1 MWKKI
6 INWRDKNISNK
17 IIYWFIFILVIPFM
31 LVCLINCASA
41 IIIMFLK
48 YHTLDFK
55 NFHIAYAD
63 KYSWLISIILFIIAF
78 LFFFWFYVSHKI
90 DNMDSPKTKQQKSNK
105 ASDKEFKTLQ
115 LKMLALNNKYGILK
129 TNLTQHTLLVGTTGS
144 GKTTTLMFLVKQL
157 NQIFKQTTIII
168 DGKGDVDLINKVKKQ
183 DPNAFIW
190 EIGGSTEYN
199 PFATKDSVVLSDK
212 IMSLFDF
219 SEPFYRD
226 KAKHYLLILLDV
238 LIKKKIPITLKNITD
253 YFQLGNLRVLI
264 GGIVEPNQIKLSNF
278 EEKEIVGMYSKL
290 DICSM
295 QLNNSLGKNNSLLE
309 LITKHKT
316 ILFSINSLKYPELAG
331 AVGKIIIQ
339 DLKELTTL
347 KPVNQKINIVLDEF
361 NVFASETIVNLINK
375 SRSFNYQCFLSF
387 QTINDLKTNN
397 MNLTDTIF
405 GNVSTIVCHNIK
417 DPNTAEYV
425 ASVFGTQE
433 TEKLTRQLDF
443 KNNTADMGS
452 VRAVD
457 EFIVHPNDLKTIKIG
472 ECYLKTTLP
481 SGKLFIKKIAV
492 DPTCLDYL
500 IQHLNK

>member
-1 MWKKI
+1 MLKKI

-17 IIYWFIFILVIPFM
+17 IIYWFIFIFVVPFI
-31 LVCLINCASA
+31 LLCFINCASA

-55 NFHIAYAD
+55 NFHIAYVD
-63 KYSWLISIILFIIAF
+63 KYSWIISLVLFVIGF
-78 LFFFWFYVSHKI
+78 LFFLWFYVCHKI
-90 DNMDSPKTKQQKSNK
+90 DNMDSPKIKQQKSSK

-115 LKMLALNNKYGILK
+115 LKMLALNNKYGIPK
-129 TNLTQHTLLVGTTGS
+129 TNLSQHTILVGTTGS

-157 NQIFKQTTIII
+157 TQLFKQTTIII
-168 DGKGDVDLINKVKKQ
+168 DGKGDIDLINKVKQQ

-190 EIGGSTEYN
+190 EIGGTTEYN

-212 IMSLFDF
+212 IMSLFTF
-219 SEPFYRD
+219 SEP
-226 KAKHYLLILLDV
+226 HYEALVNDYVLILTET
-238 LIKKKIPITLKNITD
+238 LINKNVELTLENIIKYFDIKELKQLISKKDNNYEYLEKLNEDDILGMRSRLNVYRQQLKTNI
-253 YFQLGNLRVLI
+253 
-264 GGIVEPNQIKLSNF
+264 GI
-278 EEKEIVGMYSKL
+278 
-290 DICSM
+290 
-295 QLNNSLGKNNSLLE
+295 NNKLLE

-316 ILFSINSLKYPELAG
+316 ILFSINSLMYPKLAG
-331 AVGKIIIQ
+331 SVGKIIIQ

-361 NVFASETIVNLINK
+361 NVFASETIINLINK

-405 GNVSTIVCHNIK
+405 GNVNSIVCHNIK
-417 DPNTAEYV
+417 DPNTTEYV

-452 VRAVD
+452 VRSVD
-457 EFIVHPNDLKTIKIG
+457 EFVVHPNDLKTLKIG
-472 ECYLKTTLP
+472 ECYFKTTLP
-481 SGKLFIKKIAV
+481 SGKLFIKKIKIN
-492 DPTCLDYL
+492 PTYLDGVF
-500 IQHLNK
+500 QKLNK

>member
-238 LIKKKIPITLKNITD
+238 LIKKKIPITLKTLQIISN
-253 YFQLGNLRVLI
+253 LGI
-264 GGIVEPNQIKLSNF
+264 
-278 EEKEIVGMYSKL
+278 
-290 DICSM
+290 
-295 QLNNSLGKNNSLLE
+295 
-309 LITKHKT
+309 
-316 ILFSINSLKYPELAG
+316 
-331 AVGKIIIQ
+331 
-339 DLKELTTL
+339 
-347 KPVNQKINIVLDEF
+347 
-361 NVFASETIVNLINK
+361 
-375 SRSFNYQCFLSF
+375 
-387 QTINDLKTNN
+387 
-397 MNLTDTIF
+397 
-405 GNVSTIVCHNIK
+405 
-417 DPNTAEYV
+417 
-425 ASVFGTQE
+425 
-433 TEKLTRQLDF
+433 
-443 KNNTADMGS
+443 
-452 VRAVD
+452 
-457 EFIVHPNDLKTIKIG
+457 
-472 ECYLKTTLP
+472 
-481 SGKLFIKKIAV
+481 
-492 DPTCLDYL
+492 
-500 IQHLNK
+500 

>member
-1 MWKKI
+1 
-6 INWRDKNISNK
+6 
-17 IIYWFIFILVIPFM
+17 
-31 LVCLINCASA
+31 
-41 IIIMFLK
+41 
-48 YHTLDFK
+48 
-55 NFHIAYAD
+55 
-63 KYSWLISIILFIIAF
+63 
-78 LFFFWFYVSHKI
+78 
-90 DNMDSPKTKQQKSNK
+90 MDSPKTKQQKRNK

-115 LKMLALNNKYGILK
+115 LKILALNNKYGIPK

-144 GKTTTLMFLVKQL
+144 GKTITLMFLVKQL
-157 NQIFKQTTIII
+157 TQIFKQTTIII
-168 DGKGDVDLINKVKKQ
+168 DGKGDVDLIDKVKKL

-190 EIGGSTEYN
+190 EIGGATEYN
-199 PFATKDSVVLSDK
+199 PFANKDSVVLADK

-226 KAKHYLLILLDV
+226 KAKHYLLILLNV
-238 LIKKKIPITLKNITD
+238 LIEKKIDINLKNIIE
-253 YFQLGNLRVLI
+253 YFNI
-264 GGIVEPNQIKLSNF
+264 EKLLKLVDVKSENYDMLTNNF
-278 EEKEIVGMYSKL
+278 EEKEISGMLSKL
-290 DICSM
+290 NITNM
-295 QLNNSLGKNNSLLE
+295 QLNNSIGDNNKLLE

-316 ILFSINSLKYPELAG
+316 ILFSINSLMYPELAG
-331 AVGKIIIQ
+331 SVGKIIIQ

-347 KPVNQKINIVLDEF
+347 KPVNQKINVVLDEF

-387 QTINDLKTNN
+387 QTINDLKTKN
-397 MNLTDTIF
+397 MNLIDTIF

-452 VRAVD
+452 VRSVD
-457 EFIVHPNDLKTIKIG
+457 EFIVHPNDLKTLKIG

-481 SGKLFIKKIAV
+481 SGKLFIKKIQV
-492 DPTCLDYL
+492 EPTSLDGL

>member
-1 MWKKI
+1 
-6 INWRDKNISNK
+6 
-17 IIYWFIFILVIPFM
+17 
-31 LVCLINCASA
+31 
-41 IIIMFLK
+41 MFLK

-63 KYSWLISIILFIIAF
+63 KYSWIISVVLFIIAF
-78 LFFFWFYVSHKI
+78 LFFLWFYVSHKI
-90 DNMDSPKTKQQKSNK
+90 NNMDSPKTKQQKRNK

-115 LKMLALNNKYGILK
+115 LKILALNNKYGIPK

-144 GKTTTLMFLVKQL
+144 GKTITLMFLVKQL
-157 NQIFKQTTIII
+157 TQIFKQTTIII
-168 DGKGDVDLINKVKKQ
+168 DGKGDVDLIDKVKKL

-190 EIGGSTEYN
+190 EIGGATEYN
-199 PFATKDSVVLSDK
+199 PFANKDSVVLADK

-226 KAKHYLLILLDV
+226 KAKHYLLILLNV
-238 LIKKKIPITLKNITD
+238 LIEKKIDINLKNIIE
-253 YFQLGNLRVLI
+253 YFNI
-264 GGIVEPNQIKLSNF
+264 EKLLKLVDVKSENYDMLTNNF
-278 EEKEIVGMYSKL
+278 EEKEISGMLSKL
-290 DICSM
+290 NITNM
-295 QLNNSLGKNNSLLE
+295 QLNNSIGDNNKLLE

-316 ILFSINSLKYPELAG
+316 ILFSINSLMYPELAG
-331 AVGKIIIQ
+331 SVGKIIIQ

-347 KPVNQKINIVLDEF
+347 KPVNQKINVVLDEF

-387 QTINDLKTNN
+387 QTINDLKTKN
-397 MNLTDTIF
+397 MNLIDTIF

-452 VRAVD
+452 VRSVD
-457 EFIVHPNDLKTIKIG
+457 EFIVHPNDLKTLKIG

-481 SGKLFIKKIAV
+481 SGKLFIKKIQV
-492 DPTCLDYL
+492 EPTSLDGL

>member
-6 INWRDKNISNK
+6 INWRDKNINNK
-17 IIYWFIFILVIPFM
+17 IIYWFIFILVIPFI
-31 LVCLINCASA
+31 LLCVINCAST

-55 NFHIAYAD
+55 NFHLAYAD
-63 KYSWLISIILFIIAF
+63 KYSWIISVVLFIIAF
-78 LFFFWFYVSHKI
+78 LFFLWFYVSHKI
-90 DNMDSPKTKQQKSNK
+90 DNMDSSKTKQQKRNK

-115 LKMLALNNKYGILK
+115 LKMLALNNKYGIPK

-144 GKTTTLMFLVKQL
+144 GKTTTLM
-157 NQIFKQTTIII
+157 QIIKELRFKFRETTIII
-168 DGKGDVDLINKVKKQ
+168 DGKGDIDLIGKVKQ
-183 DPNAFIW
+183 LDLNAFIW
-190 EIGGSTEYN
+190 EIGGATEYN

-226 KAKHYLLILLDV
+226 KAKHYLLILLNV
-238 LIKKKIPITLKNITD
+238 LIEKKIDISLNNIIEYFNIEKLLKLVDVKSVNYD
-253 YFQLGNLRVLI
+253 M
-264 GGIVEPNQIKLSNF
+264 LSNNF
-278 EEKEIVGMYSKL
+278 AEKEISGIISKL
-290 DICSM
+290 NITNM
-295 QLNNSLGKNNSLLE
+295 QLNNSIGDNNNLLE

-387 QTINDLKTNN
+387 QTINDLKTKN
-397 MNLTDTIF
+397 MNLIDTIF

-452 VRAVD
+452 VRSVD
-457 EFIVHPNDLKTIKIG
+457 EFIVHPNDLKTLKIG

-481 SGKLFIKKIAV
+481 SGKLFIKKIQV
-492 DPTCLDYL
+492 EPTSLDGL
-500 IQHLNK
+500 IQHVNK

>member
-1 MWKKI
+1 MRKIKQQFKKI
-6 INWRDKNISNK
+6 NK
-17 IIYWFIFILVIPFM
+17 FEKVIFWLIFSILFFFLLIA
-31 LVCLINCASA
+31 LINIPIALGYAGIKLKAITWQTFSTAYNKDICFKISA
-41 IIIMFLK
+41 IIAIIVVVVFSGFIGYQKWQHFDMF
-48 YHTLDFK
+48 
-55 NFHIAYAD
+55 AYE
-63 KYSWLISIILFIIAF
+63 
-78 LFFFWFYVSHKI
+78 
-90 DNMDSPKTKQQKSNK
+90 QKKK
-105 ASDKEFKTLQ
+105 AKRKEQEFKQIPQDNL
-115 LKMLALNNKYGILK
+115 LKLNK
-129 TNLTQHTLLVGTTGS
+129 TFGLIKSNLTQHTLLVGTTGS
-144 GKTTTLMFLVKQL
+144 GKTTTLI
-157 NQIFKQTTIII
+157 QIIKALRFKFHETTIII
-168 DGKGDVDLINKVKKQ
+168 DGKGDIDLINKVKKI

-190 EIGGSTEYN
+190 EIGGTTEYN
-199 PFATKDSVVLSDK
+199 PFATKDSVVLADK

-219 SEPFYRD
+219 SEP
-226 KAKHYLLILLDV
+226 HYEALANDYVLILTET
-238 LIKKKIPITLKNITD
+238 LINKNVDLTLENIIKYFDISELKQLISKKERNYEYLEKINEDDILGMRSRLNVYRQQLKTNI
-253 YFQLGNLRVLI
+253 
-264 GGIVEPNQIKLSNF
+264 GI
-278 EEKEIVGMYSKL
+278 
-290 DICSM
+290 
-295 QLNNSLGKNNSLLE
+295 KNNLLE

-316 ILFSINSLKYPELAG
+316 ILFSINSLMYPKLAG
-331 AVGKIIIQ
+331 SVGKIIIQ

-347 KPVNQKINIVLDEF
+347 KPINQKINIVLDEF

-387 QTINDLKTNN
+387 QTINDLKTKN

-457 EFIVHPNDLKTIKIG
+457 EFIVHPNDLKTLKIG

-492 DPTCLDYL
+492 DPTSLDGL
-500 IQHLNK
+500 IQHLNN

>member
-6 INWRDKNISNK
+6 INWRNKNISNK
-17 IIYWFIFILVIPFM
+17 IIYWFIFILVIPFI
-31 LVCLINCASA
+31 LLCIINCAST

-63 KYSWLISIILFIIAF
+63 KYSWLISLVLFVIGF
-78 LFFFWFYVSHKI
+78 LSFLWFYVCHKI
-90 DNMDSPKTKQQKSNK
+90 DNMDSPKIKQQKSNK

-115 LKMLALNNKYGILK
+115 LKMLALNNKYGIPK

-157 NQIFKQTTIII
+157 TQIFKQTTIII
-168 DGKGDVDLINKVKKQ
+168 DGKGDVDLIDKVKQ
-183 DPNAFIW
+183 LDPNAFIW

-226 KAKHYLLILLDV
+226 KTKHYLLILLNV
-238 LIKKKIPITLKNITD
+238 LIEKKIDITLNNIIE
-253 YFQLGNLRVLI
+253 YFNIEKLLKLVDVKSVNYDM
-264 GGIVEPNQIKLSNF
+264 LSNNF
-278 EEKEIVGMYSKL
+278 AEKEISGMISKL
-290 DICSM
+290 DITNM
-295 QLNNSLGKNNSLLE
+295 QLTNSLSKNNSLLE

-331 AVGKIIIQ
+331 SVGKIIIQ

-347 KPVNQKINIVLDEF
+347 KPVNQKVNVVLDEF

-405 GNVSTIVCHNIK
+405 GNVSTIVCHSLK

-452 VRAVD
+452 VRSVD
-457 EFIVHPNDLKTIKIG
+457 EFIVHPNYLKTLKIG

-481 SGKLFIKKIAV
+481 SGKFFIKKIQV
-492 DPTCLDYL
+492 DPTCLDGL